1 MGRKSSGLVR
11 FARWAG
17 AASLLAL
24 AMPAGALSDAQK
36 SWYAARLADNA
47 RGQFNDPMLGGLL
60 PRTPDALAESVVQ
73 WDRLRRDSYSATF
86 AELSGFLRGH
96 PGWPQELVLR
106 RRAERALQPDT
117 PMADRLA
124 YFTRFPPVTASGSF
138 RYAEALLGAGRRDEA
153 IRFARQAW
161 TSDGLSAA
169 GETELLAKFAS
180 ALTGADHAARVD
192 RLIWSNQT
200 TAAQRVLGL
209 VPADRRA
216 PLEARLALRS
226 RAVDAD
232 GRYQALSDAQR
243 NDPGVVMDRAI
254 WLRDGLQVDA
264 ARRLVADAATL
275 PGAPVDPVRWM
286 TFRLDLARAAARD
299 GQNDLAYRIAAN
311 HRSFP
316 LGRPLNSWSDS
327 ERDKLTDLEW
337 LAGWTALKSIGAP
350 ARAVDHFQNYRNAA
364 QSPITQ
370 ARGDYWA
377 GRAAEA
383 AGDRAKARRFYESAA
398 THPDYFFGQLSLER
412 LGRPVTVARPQP
424 VTVSP
429 QVRQA
434 FENSEMV
441 RVVRMLSELGDR
453 PRETLFLRTMVERA
467 DTLAEQRLLADL
479 APQLGRPDIGV
490 LVGREARNDGEMA
503 LLDVAYPRLNLAGDT
518 ATAWSMVHAI
528 TRQESRFDRTAVSSA
543 NAQGLMQLMPATA
556 RETAG
561 KAGLAYDF
569 NRLTT
574 DEQYN
579 VTLGSTY
586 FRALLDR
593 WGGNHVLAVAS
604 YNAGAGNV
612 NRWIRANGDP
622 RNPGVD
628 VVDWIERIPFTE
640 TRIYVWRVLENAV
653 MYDAL
658 HPERATMPAQNRLSA
673 YLGKSTPG

>member
-11 FARWAG
+11 FARLAG
-17 AASLLAL
+17 TASLLAL
-24 AMPAGALSDAQK
+24 AVPAGALTDAQK

-47 RGQFNDPMLGGLL
+47 RGQFSDPMLGGLL
-60 PRTPDALAESVVQ
+60 PRTPDSLAETVVQ
-73 WDRLRRDSYSATF
+73 WDRLRRDDYAATF
-86 AELSGFLRGH
+86 ADLSAFLRTH
-96 PGWPQELVLR
+96 PGWPQELVMR
-106 RRAERALQPDT
+106 RSAERALQPDT
-117 PMADRLA
+117 PMADRIA
-124 YFTRFPPVTASGSF
+124 YFTRFPPVTASGAF
-138 RYAEALLGAGRRDEA
+138 RYAEALLASGRRDEA
-153 IRFARQAW
+153 LRFARQAW

-169 GETELLAKFAS
+169 GETELLGKFSA

-232 GRYQALSDAQR
+232 GRYLVLTDAQR
-243 NDPGVVMDRAI
+243 ADPGVVMDRAI
-254 WLRDGLQVDA
+254 WLRDGQRVDE

-286 TFRLDLARAAARD
+286 TFRLELARGAARD

-337 LAGWTALKSIGAP
+337 LAGWTALKATAQP

-383 AGDRAKARRFYESAA
+383 AGDRHKARRFYESAA

-467 DTLAEQRLLADL
+467 DTLAEQRRPPGRGSTRSPARK
-479 APQLGRPDIGV
+479 AGSTGRP
-490 LVGREARNDGEMA
+490 
-503 LLDVAYPRLNLAGDT
+503 
-518 ATAWSMVHAI
+518 
-528 TRQESRFDRTAVSSA
+528 SA
-543 NAQGLMQLMPATA
+543 APM
-556 RETAG
+556 R
-561 KAGLAYDF
+561 
-569 NRLTT
+569 
-574 DEQYN
+574 
-579 VTLGSTY
+579 
-586 FRALLDR
+586 RA
-593 WGGNHVLAVAS
+593 
-604 YNAGAGNV
+604 
-612 NRWIRANGDP
+612 
-622 RNPGVD
+622 
-628 VVDWIERIPFTE
+628 
-640 TRIYVWRVLENAV
+640 
-653 MYDAL
+653 
-658 HPERATMPAQNRLSA
+658 
-673 YLGKSTPG
+673 